1 MYHRYTQFLAVTT
14 ISTSDSREIWSSSFK
29 IHEALL
35 KANSN
40 NVLNLKE
47 EMVTGSDKIM
57 ETRIDDME
65 NLLHKI
71 HASS

>member
-1 MYHRYTQFLAVTT
+1 MWLPYQPQVHKKQ
-14 ISTSDSREIWSSSFK
+14 DSYFK

-57 ETRIDDME
+57 ETLIDDME

-71 HASS
+71 HTSL

>member
-1 MYHRYTQFLAVTT
+1 MYHCYTQFFAVATV
-14 ISTSDSREIWSSSFK
+14 STSDSREVWSSSFK

-57 ETRIDDME
+57 ETLIDDME
-65 NLLHKI
+65 NLFHKI
-71 HASS
+71 HTSS